1 MKILLAAV
9 IGLTVGFLLHQ
20 KYQQSLQPELSTVI
34 RQPDPVKPRLSEKA
48 PRPLERLRSALAKND
63 YNSAISIYTDECAT
77 AGQSAQHC
85 RLLMLQA
92 VQQLLA
98 NQPIKALRLTDLW
111 AQAAPDDVQV
121 ILLTARG
128 YARIDQPYEALNLLL
143 KLKSKPLDN
152 SDDQH
157 TLQLIDEITRH
168 HFKKL
173 RKGKEEDR
181 ALNFA
186 QFLVDEDNGNLAW
199 RYELGFQYFR
209 LRNFDAA
216 LQALNQVRYDPD
228 LGGASQRLI
237 GIIDK
242 SRAAADLKK
251 KQQQARTRTEKNDS
265 GRTRQLGL
273 RVPLK
278 RYGRHFVVN
287 CSIEGRRE
295 ISLLIDTGASLTA
308 VREDIVRSLGFNL
321 GIVGLVTLNTANGKV
336 NAPLT
341 RVKDFTIAGQTVRDM
356 EIAIM
361 SLNTFSQTDGLL
373 GMNYLRH
380 FDFYIDQDQPALY
393 LNWRKK

>member
-1 MKILLAAV
+1 M
-9 IGLTVGFLLHQ
+9 
-20 KYQQSLQPELSTVI
+20 
-34 RQPDPVKPRLSEKA
+34 
-48 PRPLERLRSALAKND
+48 
-63 YNSAISIYTDECAT
+63 T
-77 AGQSAQHC
+77 ASQ
-85 RLLMLQA
+85 
-92 VQQLLA
+92 
-98 NQPIKALRLTDLW
+98 
-111 AQAAPDDVQV
+111 
-121 ILLTARG
+121 
-128 YARIDQPYEALNLLL
+128 
-143 KLKSKPLDN
+143 
-152 SDDQH
+152 
-157 TLQLIDEITRH
+157 H

-173 RKGKEEDR
+173 RRGKEEDR

-209 LRNFDAA
+209 LRSFDNA

-228 LGGASQRLI
+228 LGGASQRLS

-265 GRTRQLGL
+265 SRTRQLGL

-321 GIVGLVTLNTANGKV
+321 GIVGLVTLNTANGRV

-373 GMNYLRH
+373 GMN
-380 FDFYIDQDQPALY
+380 
-393 LNWRKK
+393 